1 MSRLS
6 WIPASLVAMM
16 ATGALAQGGNSGFF
30 PPTPD
35 GDVALTKIV
44 PPKKPVDPSTRS
56 GLRTQSADSGAKAPA
71 IDAQQ
76 AATIVRE
83 REEALRKAEEDLD
96 RAEREADQARRPINQ
111 ASAPIQGAFT
121 GLTSE
126 RDR

>member
-6 WIPASLVAMM
+6 WIAASLAALA
-16 ATGALAQGGNSGFF
+16 ATAALAQGGSAGFF

-44 PPKKPVDPSTRS
+44 PPKAPLDPSTS
-56 GLRTQSADSGAKAPA
+56 PAPGTQSADSAARAPA

-76 AATIVRE
+76 AAAIVRQ

-96 RAEREADQARRPINQ
+96 RAEREAEQARNQ
-111 ASAPIQGAFT
+111 ANPN
-121 GLTSE
+121 
-126 RDR
+126 R